1 MKTLAIGY
9 IILLLLLIV
18 AIVQE
23 DAKIKTN
30 MATYGGK

>member
-1 MKTLAIGY
+1 MKILAIGY

-23 DAKIKTN
+23 DTKIKTN
-30 MATYGGK
+30 IATYGGK